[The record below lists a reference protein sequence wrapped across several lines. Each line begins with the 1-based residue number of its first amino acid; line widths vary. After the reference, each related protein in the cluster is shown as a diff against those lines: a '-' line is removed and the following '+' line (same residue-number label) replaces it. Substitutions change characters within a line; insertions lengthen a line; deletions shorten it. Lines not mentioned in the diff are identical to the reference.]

1 MAKTFLVAIETQK
14 VKSYLFASPFIRET
28 RGASLLL
35 DMLNRKKTEELL
47 KKEFPGAENI
57 YLGGGS
63 GRIEFCSREDAES
76 FKNKLLDMYRQ
87 ETENARIAVQVVEQK
102 PGELFTDAV
111 SRAVELCRKS
121 KFSSFEGKS
130 VTGGRWIRP
139 CSSCGR
145 QPAIKVYHEFGKHL
159 LCYSCLKKRNEVNK
173 LYADTKP
180 GEGLTPRPLAP
191 KEKLKKRY
199 GNDFI
204 FTTLSE
210 YIEGE
215 LFLPQDFDDIGACS
229 SPANYMGFIYAD
241 GDRMGE
247 HVKKLGKKFRND
259 ANAKEAYKLFSK
271 ITDKATRHAAIE
283 AVLSIVGMQHKN
295 INGKTRPYLPA
306 EFIMAGGDD
315 LMLVVPAHHALD
327 VAVRF
332 MELFQEKTKYLAN
345 ENSDLSFHEVFPQG
359 LTASAGVVIAHR
371 QYPASELMTMAGEL
385 MKMAK
390 KKAVDL
396 AKQGII
402 TSALDFI
409 VLSEAS
415 SESPKE
421 RRDEEYTSTSASGKT
436 IILTERPYTVLEC
449 KKRLQWIRDA
459 QKSGAPKTKIKALY
473 PVIFKQQMVA
483 QYEALSIKERLKKTG
498 NLSEDSPLNE
508 LFTELNAFPYR
519 DKGNGIW
526 TTPLSEIAELYDF
539 IKP

>member
-1 MAKTFLVAIETQK
+1 MAEKFLVVIETQK
-14 VKSYLFASPFIRET
+14 VKSYLFASPFMRET

-47 KKEFPGAENI
+47 QKFPGAEII

-63 GRIEFCSREDAES
+63 GRIEFSSRNDAES
-76 FKNKLLDMYRQ
+76 FKTKLLDMYRQ
-87 ETENARIAVQVVEQK
+87 ETENARIAVGVVEQK

-121 KFSSFEGKS
+121 KFSRFQGQP
-130 VTGGRWIRP
+130 VIGGRWIRP

-145 QPAIKVYHEFGKHL
+145 QPAVKIFHEFGKHL
-159 LCYSCLKKRNEVNK
+159 LCHSCLKKRNEVNK

-247 HVKKLGKKFRND
+247 YVKKLGKKFRND
-259 ANAKEAYKLFSK
+259 ANAKEAYKLFSQ

-332 MELFQEKTKYLAN
+332 MELFQEKTKHFAY
-345 ENSDLSFHEVFPQG
+345 ESSDPSLYEVFPQG

-390 KKAVDL
+390 KKAAGL
-396 AKQGII
+396 ADQGKNI
-402 TSALDFI
+402 SGLVDFI

-415 SESPKE
+415 SESPQN
-421 RRDEEYTSTSASGKT
+421 RRDEEYISTSASGKT
-436 IILTERPYTVLEC
+436 IILTERPYTISEC
-449 KKRLQWIRDA
+449 KWFLQWIRDA
-459 QKSGAPKTKIKALY
+459 QKSGVPKTKIKALY

-483 QYEALSIKERLKKTG
+483 QYEALTIRERLKKTG
-498 NLSEDSPLNE
+498 NLSEGSPLYE
-508 LFTELNAFPYR
+508 LFTQLNAFPYR
-519 DKGNGIW
+519 DKGHGIW

-539 IKP
+539 IKQ